1 MIKHG
6 NKEDETMKKFMTSIK
21 ILAILLMAGTALSAC
36 SEDINIIDEQPVD
49 PATQKYTMTV
59 KASKDGDVAT
69 KALSLNGTTLNATWN
84 EGEEVL
90 VYQNGSKIGTLT
102 AAAST
107 DASTT
112 LSGTLDSAPATDK
125 DMTFYFHT
133 AANPSYSG
141 QDGTLTMIASTYDFC
156 SPATVASADFT
167 VDAGNKKV
175 NVPAGISFGANKQAI
190 AKFTFVDKANPTTL
204 LSPSAL
210 TVSVDLSAAY
220 KAALQSSN
228 EGLYNAIAAKLPY
241 ENSLTIPDAT
251 YTENGEGVIYL
262 AIPDKIEAMLEE
274 HSEFALLETIIKNG
288 IEIALTATVGS
299 NTYTLTKSGFP
310 FENGKYYAIT
320 AKMTKLPPATGHA
333 LSASVVGDIVGSD
346 KLAYAV
352 EDKDNLPAGV
362 TAVAMVAY
370 KNGTEGLAIELKCDF
385 RITTELDY
393 DEAETYAGNRSK
405 VYGIG
410 PWRMPSNA
418 DWQNMFLGCRVD
430 GDASIAPVSMNPN
443 TDTEMGPIKGF
454 VEKMTATGIS
464 WYSDF
469 DCVYWSS
476 TKIDSNNAWSVSIEL
491 NPTPTAFFFK
501 NYKWRGGPAVR
512 ACLSF

>member
-21 ILAILLMAGTALSAC
+21 ILAILLMAGTALTAC
-36 SEDINIIDEQPVD
+36 SADINIIDEQPVD

-69 KALSLNGTTLNATWN
+69 KALSLDGTTLNATWN

-141 QDGTLTMIASTYDFC
+141 QDGTLTKIATSYDFC
-156 SPATVASADFT
+156 APATVAVGDFT
-167 VDAGNKKV
+167 VDTGNKKV
-175 NVPAGISFGANKQAI
+175 TVPAGISFGANKQAI
-190 AKFTFVDKANPTTL
+190 VKFTFLDKADGTENTK
-204 LSPSAL
+204 LSPSEL
-210 TVSVDLSAAY
+210 TVKVDLSAAG
-220 KAALQSSN
+220 KAYLEDNFS
-228 EGLYNAIAAKLPY
+228 GIYNAIKEKLPY

-251 YTENGEGVIYL
+251 YTENGVGVIYL
-262 AIPDKIEAMLEE
+262 AIPDKVNAMLEDAGF
-274 HSEFALLETIIKNG
+274 SIYATMVKSQ
-288 IEIALTATVGS
+288 IEISLTATVGS
-299 NTYTLTKSGFP
+299 AVYTLTKSGFP

-346 KLAYAV
+346 GQAYAV

-370 KNGTEGLAIELKCDF
+370 KDGSTGLAIEL
-385 RITTELDY
+385 RSSSPEYDY
-393 DEAETYAGNRSK
+393 NGASSYIASLPSIDGGTWCLPLYAH
-405 VYGIG
+405 
-410 PWRMPSNA
+410 
-418 DWQNMFLGCRVD
+418 WQNMFLGCRVD
-430 GDASIAPVSMNPN
+430 GDAEEAPKSMDPS
-443 TDTEMGPIKGF
+443 DTIMRPIKGF
-454 VEKMTATGIS
+454 VEKIAATGYRYGS
-464 WYSDF
+464 
-469 DCVYWSS
+469 VYWTRS
-476 TKIDSNNAWSVSIEL
+476 IYEDSDRYQTAWTVSIEL
-491 NPTPTAFFFK
+491 NGNPVFADFYAEDNNMKYVTASVL
-501 NYKWRGGPAVR
+501 G
-512 ACLSF
+512 CLVF

>member
-1 MIKHG
+1 
-6 NKEDETMKKFMTSIK
+6 MKKFLTSIK
-21 ILAILLMAGTALSAC
+21 ILAILLMAGTALTAC

-69 KALSLNGTTLNATWN
+69 KALSLDGTTLNATWN

-112 LSGTLDSAPATDK
+112 LSGTLDSAPDAGQAL
-125 DMTFYFHT
+125 TFYFHT

-156 SPATVASADFT
+156 SPATVASDDFT

-190 AKFTFVDKANPTTL
+190 VKFTFLDKADGTTL
-204 LSPSAL
+204 LSPSSITA
-210 TVSVDLSAAY
+210 SVDVASAYSALKPGIY
-220 KAALQSSN
+220 AAATAV
-228 EGLYNAIAAKLPY
+228 GVTLPY
-241 ENSLTIPDAT
+241 ESNITIPATT
-251 YTENGEGVIYL
+251 YTENGEGIIYL
-262 AIPDKIEAMLEE
+262 AIPDKLEGIVLPAYILPYLPE
-274 HSEFALLETIIKNG
+274 NTDIKDYFDFT
-288 IEIALTATVGS
+288 LTAKVGS
-299 NTYTLTKSGFP
+299 DTYTLTKSGFP

-320 AKMTKLPPATGHA
+320 SKMTKLPPATGHA
-333 LSASVVGDIVGSD
+333 LSESVVGDIVGSNG
-346 KLAYAV
+346 LAYAV

-362 TAVAMVAY
+362 TIVAMVAY
-370 KNGTEGLAIELKCDF
+370 KNGSHGLAIELKCDF

-430 GDASIAPVSMNPN
+430 GDASSAPVSMNPN
-443 TDTEMGPIKGF
+443 ADTEMGPIKGF